1 MNHTPG
7 PWHYDPDGEVWATR
21 VNGQDVTICPEWLWA
36 RSLRDEGMANA
47 RLIAAAPELL
57 EALQD
62 LLEFL
67 DPNECIGDEWA
78 LVARAKVAVD
88 KALGRST
95 APPASAEASGQVQLS
110 PDP

>member
-36 RSLRDEGMANA
+36 RSVRDEGMANA

-57 EALQD
+57 EALERTLID
-62 LLEFL
+62 VEIMRVPLPSI
-67 DPNECIGDEWA
+67 DRIMA
-78 LVARAKVAVD
+78 AITKAKG
-88 KALGRST
+88 LT
-95 APPASAEASGQVQLS
+95 APPASAGASGQVQLS
-110 PDP
+110 PGR